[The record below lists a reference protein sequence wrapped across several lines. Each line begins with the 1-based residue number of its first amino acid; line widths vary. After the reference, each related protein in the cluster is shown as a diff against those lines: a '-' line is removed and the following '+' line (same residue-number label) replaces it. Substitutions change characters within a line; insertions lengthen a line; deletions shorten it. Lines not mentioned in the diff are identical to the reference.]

1 MGFILLEPD
10 SIPSKSQEKCWVLAL
25 FLCISAVFLLSP
37 FTNKHA
43 ASLLTLFRSE
53 RNEGMNSR
61 TRFEK
66 KSADLLFWD
75 AFGAASSTQAVF
87 IKMHE
92 TSLCLQQHSGTLTR
106 SERWPRQQ
114 SPWVGPE
121 TCWYH
126 AGPQG
131 WDLVPWAAFEERN
144 QGENGGNRRDK
155 KRARVYSGISGHL
168 LDLGA
173 WCFDSF

>member
-1 MGFILLEPD
+1 MYFSSLHLLISMLLP
-10 SIPSKSQEKCWVLAL
+10 CWLSSEVSVMRAWTQGPVL
-25 FLCISAVFLLSP
+25 
-37 FTNKHA
+37 
-43 ASLLTLFRSE
+43 E
-53 RNEGMNSR
+53 
-61 TRFEK
+61 

-106 SERWPRQQ
+106 SERWPRQR

-144 QGENGGNRRDK
+144 QGEKGGNRRDK

-173 WCFDSF
+173 WCLDSFWIPLEILDVPTCNL